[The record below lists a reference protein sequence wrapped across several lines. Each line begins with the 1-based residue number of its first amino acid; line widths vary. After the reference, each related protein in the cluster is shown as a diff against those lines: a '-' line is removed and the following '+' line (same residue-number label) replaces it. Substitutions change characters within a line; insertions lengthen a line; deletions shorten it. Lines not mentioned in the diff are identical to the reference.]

1 MVAGETY
8 FKTNLWDL
16 PGGTVDK
23 NLLANSGDTGSVP
36 GPEDSTYCRQLTC
49 VPQLRPCTRDHVLQ
63 QQEPPQ

>member
-36 GPEDSTYCRQLTC
+36 GPEDSTY
-49 VPQLRPCTRDHVLQ
+49 
-63 QQEPPQ
+63 